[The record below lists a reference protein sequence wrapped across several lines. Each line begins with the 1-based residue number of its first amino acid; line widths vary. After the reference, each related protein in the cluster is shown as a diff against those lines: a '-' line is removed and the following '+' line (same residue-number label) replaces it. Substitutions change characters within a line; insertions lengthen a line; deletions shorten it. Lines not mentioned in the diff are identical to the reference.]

1 MPISRAGTCTKV
13 HRTSHVARRTSS
25 GFTLMELAV
34 VIAVIALVAALVF
47 PLLPSTE
54 ATELRSSAR
63 IMAARIRYLQDQ
75 AISSK
80 TSYRLHLSLT
90 EASVSVMKIAADG
103 SETPTTDNLL
113 NSQPLKAGIIFADI
127 VTSGAGKVSEG
138 ETVINFGPAGLGEF
152 LAIHLKSQGGRF
164 FTVMAYPAS
173 GIVKVFDGYQEVAP

>member
-63 IMAARIRYLQDQ
+63 ILAARIRYLQDQ

-80 TSYRLHLSLT
+80 TSYRLHLALT
-90 EASVSVMKIAADG
+90 DATVSVMKLAADG

-113 NSQPLKAGIIFADI
+113 NRQPLAEGITMADI

-152 LAIHLKSQGGRF
+152 LVIHLKSQGGRF

-173 GIVKVFDGYQEVAP
+173 GIVKVFEGYQEVAP